1 MSGCERAG
9 FAFETIQAPAFRVLA
24 ESLKD
29 VLVDANYMFSAE
41 RGIEVISLDSTETV
55 IVHMHIPPDRVERFQ
70 IFTDGSGAQQQ
81 APPPLQQQ
89 AYALGINTQSLFRA
103 VKNVTTTDTVAL
115 RYEEAKPHVLNVD
128 ISNSER
134 QSKLIYSLNLLT
146 MPVPKC
152 ELAKID
158 LREYDVQV
166 SLPSTQLQKMCKEL
180 LNANAQ
186 TIEMSIS
193 KNSLRIRAILTSLNL
208 QVVLF
213 EKKGL
218 STIAFQNETM
228 RTMFETASPDHF
240 VVFGEFP
247 MRQLQAFAKCT
258 NSTPFV
264 EIFLCNGRPL
274 VTQYHAATL
283 GSLRYYI
290 APVNDGTP
298 SGMRPAEQNETQA
311 DQPNRNNNDPQ
322 TEARAD
328 ADDDEEDGMLD
339 DDDDDLI

>member
-1 MSGCERAG
+1 MNVTTMGENVPTQKPG
-9 FAFETIQAPAFRVLA
+9 FFFETIQSPAFRVLA

-29 VLVDANYMFSAE
+29 VLVDANFMFSAE
-41 RGIEVISLDSTETV
+41 RGVEVISLDSTETV
-55 IVHMHIPPDRVERFQ
+55 IVHMHIPADRVERFS
-70 IFTDGSGAQQQ
+70 INGGTGGDAST
-81 APPPLQQQ
+81 

-115 RYEEAKPHVLNVD
+115 RYEECQPQVLNVE
-128 ISNSER
+128 ISNAER

-158 LREYDVQV
+158 LRDYDVQV
-166 SLPSTQLQKMCKEL
+166 TLPSTQLQKMCKEL
-180 LNANAQ
+180 LNANAH
-186 TIEMSIS
+186 TIEMAVS
-193 KNSLRIRAILTSLNL
+193 KNSLRIRAVLTSLNL

-218 STIAFQNETM
+218 STIAFQNPTM
-228 RTMFETASPDHF
+228 RNAFASAQESHF

-258 NSTPFV
+258 NSTPSV
-264 EIFLCNGRPL
+264 EIFLCSGRPL

-298 SGMRPAEQNETQA
+298 SGMRPAETETVMVGA
-311 DQPNRNNNDPQ
+311 G
-322 TEARAD
+322 D
-328 ADDDEEDGMLD
+328 AYQGGDDDDEGMFTDND
-339 DDDDDLI
+339 DDCC

>member
-1 MSGCERAG
+1 MNQAG
-9 FAFETIQAPAFRVLA
+9 FVFETIQSPAFRVLS

-55 IVHMHIPPDRVERFQ
+55 IVHMHIPSDRVERFS
-70 IFTDGSGAQQQ
+70 FFNADGKLASAD
-81 APPPLQQQ
+81 L
-89 AYALGINTQSLFRA
+89 AYALGINTQSMFRA
-103 VKNVTTTDTVAL
+103 VKNVTTTDTMAL
-115 RYEEAKPHVLNVD
+115 RYTESRPHVINVE
-128 ISNSER
+128 ISNAER
-134 QSKLIYSLNLLT
+134 QSKLVYSLNLLT

-152 ELAKID
+152 ELAKVD

-166 SLPSTQLQKMCKEL
+166 TLPSTQLQKMCKEL

-186 TIEMSIS
+186 TVEMAVS
-193 KNSLRIRAILTSLNL
+193 KKSFRIRAILTSLNL

-213 EKKGL
+213 EKKGS
-218 STIAFQNETM
+218 STIAFQNAQIREK
-228 RTMFETASPDHF
+228 FDKAADDLF

-258 NSTPFV
+258 NSTPSV
-264 EIFLCNGRPL
+264 ELFLCSGRPL

-298 SGMRPAEQNETQA
+298 SGMRAGDNAVEG
-311 DQPNRNNNDPQ
+311 NRPR
-322 TEARAD
+322 ED
-328 ADDDEEDGMLD
+328 ADEDSCMFTDND
-339 DDDDDLI
+339 DDCG

>member
-1 MSGCERAG
+1 MNSGTVGTSAG
-9 FAFETIQAPAFRVLA
+9 FFFETIQSPAFRVLS

-29 VLVDANYMFSAE
+29 VLVDANYMFSAK

-55 IVHMHIPPDRVERFQ
+55 IVHMHIPADRVERFDIGCAAEPRPQ
-70 IFTDGSGAQQQ
+70 
-81 APPPLQQQ
+81 
-89 AYALGINTQSLFRA
+89 YALGINTQSLFRA
-103 VKNVTTTDTVAL
+103 VKNVTTTDTLAL
-115 RYEEAKPHVLNVD
+115 RYEEAKPHVLNVE
-128 ISNSER
+128 ISNAER

-166 SLPSTQLQKMCKEL
+166 TLPSAQLQKMCKEL

-186 TIEMSIS
+186 TIEMAVS
-193 KNSLRIRAILTSLNL
+193 KNSLRIRAVLTSLNL

-218 STIAFQNETM
+218 STIAFQNASMCT
-228 RTMFETASPDHF
+228 RFETASDDYF

-258 NSTPFV
+258 NSTPSV
-264 EIFLCNGRPL
+264 EVFLCSGRPL

-298 SGMRPAEQNETQA
+298 SGMRPVDTGQAKPAENSGGGVAMTAVHSEPQHA
-311 DQPNRNNNDPQ
+311 DHDDAEDDPMY
-322 TEARAD
+322 TD
-328 ADDDEEDGMLD
+328 NDDDCT
-339 DDDDDLI
+339 